1 MKQCN
6 FQNNYGVIALRE
18 DCSCASIFNFFCRPP
33 EFFLRGKFIQKI
45 IIFFRDFGDCKPT
58 FLKPQRW
65 NLACGCG
72 PRTPS
77 PRPNSVKK
85 TLKGLAKLYQKL
97 SILAILGAVSPH
109 FKSDNGE
116 IWHEGAGLELPPST
130 PNFVKLLKGMY
141 LLWTNLYQKLTIFF
155 DFGVCKPT
163 FLKPQPWSL
172 AWECTPGSPSPRLIL
187 LKSLRGICPLGAKFY
202 QKVKFSR
209 FSATYAHISIP

>member
-1 MKQCN
+1 MK
-6 FQNNYGVIALRE
+6 FGVWVRTRDSLSQA
-18 DCSCASIFNFFCRPP
+18 
-33 EFFLRGKFIQKI
+33 KF
-45 IIFFRDFGDCKPT
+45 G
-58 FLKPQRW
+58 
-65 NLACGCG
+65 
-72 PRTPS
+72 
-77 PRPNSVKK
+77 KK

-187 LKSLRGICPLGAKFY
+187 LKSLRGICPLWAKFY
-202 QKVKFSR
+202 QKSEIFTIFSYVCPHFYTIMLKFYLRERTFNRNPSTTENFVKIAQEACRYCIASEVMHIHFS
-209 FSATYAHISIP
+209 